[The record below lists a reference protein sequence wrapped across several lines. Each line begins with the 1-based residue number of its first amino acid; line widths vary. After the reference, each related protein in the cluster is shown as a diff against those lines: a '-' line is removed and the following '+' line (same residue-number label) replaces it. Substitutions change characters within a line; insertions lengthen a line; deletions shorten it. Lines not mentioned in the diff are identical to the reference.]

1 MIKEL
6 LNFKNVENDDVM
18 YLDIDNFMDFVYQNN
33 LYEYTDDIY
42 DNNDLEELVR
52 NTLERSGW
60 ERVKYMLDDIHNT
73 NENYYFKDG
82 YENFRNITR
91 KDINSIIDN
100 MVKELNKTK
109 EDYEL

>member
-6 LNFKNVENDDVM
+6 LNFKSVENDDVM

-52 NTLERSGW
+52 NT
-60 ERVKYMLDDIHNT
+60 
-73 NENYYFKDG
+73 
-82 YENFRNITR
+82 
-91 KDINSIIDN
+91 
-100 MVKELNKTK
+100 
-109 EDYEL
+109 

>member
-6 LNFKNVENDDVM
+6 LNFKSVENDDVM

-52 NTLERSGW
+52 NTLERSG
-60 ERVKYMLDDIHNT
+60 
-73 NENYYFKDG
+73 
-82 YENFRNITR
+82 
-91 KDINSIIDN
+91 
-100 MVKELNKTK
+100 
-109 EDYEL
+109 

>member
-6 LNFKNVENDDVM
+6 LNFKSVENDDVM

-73 NENYYFKDG
+73 NENYYFKYG

>member
-6 LNFKNVENDDVM
+6 LNFKSVENDDVM

-73 NENYYFKDG
+73 NENYYFKAG

>member
-6 LNFKNVENDDVM
+6 LNFKSVENDDVM

-82 YENFRNITR
+82 YENFRNITS

>member
-6 LNFKNVENDDVM
+6 LNFKSVENDDVM

-60 ERVKYMLDDIHNT
+60 E
-73 NENYYFKDG
+73 
-82 YENFRNITR
+82 
-91 KDINSIIDN
+91 
-100 MVKELNKTK
+100 
-109 EDYEL
+109 